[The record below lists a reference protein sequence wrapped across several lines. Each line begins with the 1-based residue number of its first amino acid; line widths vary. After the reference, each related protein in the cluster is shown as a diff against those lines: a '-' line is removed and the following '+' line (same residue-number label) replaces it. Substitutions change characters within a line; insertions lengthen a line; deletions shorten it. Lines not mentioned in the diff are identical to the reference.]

1 MVALPREEDAALRA
15 GRGRSVLVLLL
26 SALAVF
32 LAAGVVWRMYSERSG
47 WSSVSTAIGDYRR
60 LPLSDGSTLELNT
73 ATEVR
78 YRLTERVRLLDI
90 TAGEARFRVAHDP
103 QRPFIVSARDTVI
116 RDVGTEFTVRIRD
129 NGKVEVVVSEGVVA
143 VSHWP
148 RESRLSELLRGRKV
162 PFEGGTPVT
171 EKRMVTDD
179 GRRFAMVELTRAK
192 VDAHDAWRNNMLI
205 FDETPLRD
213 IVEDFNRYNR
223 RKLEIVDP
231 AMGSVQIGGRYR
243 PRDVEGFLQNL
254 STVMR
259 IRISEDHEEDGGK
272 VVLRLYPAEKDR

>member
-1 MVALPREEDAALRA
+1 MVAQPREEDAAPRA
-15 GRGRSVLVLLL
+15 GRRRAGWVLLG
-26 SALAVF
+26 ALAVF
-32 LAAGVVWRMYSERSG
+32 LAAAVAWRMYSERSG

-78 YRLTERVRLLDI
+78 YRLTEHVRLLDI
-90 TAGEARFRVAHDP
+90 RAGEARFRVAHDP

-129 NGKVEVVVSEGVVA
+129 NGKVDVVVSEGMVA
-143 VSHWP
+143 VSHW
-148 RESRLSELLRGRKV
+148 RRQTRLRELLRGREV
-162 PFEGGTPVT
+162 PLQGGTPVP
-171 EKRMVTDD
+171 EKTLVTDD
-179 GRRFAMVELTRAK
+179 GGRFATVELTRAK
-192 VDAHDAWRNNMLI
+192 VEAHDAWRNNMLI

-254 STVMR
+254 STVMK
-259 IRISEDHEEDGGK
+259 IRVSEDHEYGGK
-272 VVLRLYPAEKDR
+272 VVLRLYPADKDR

>member
-1 MVALPREEDAALRA
+1 MVAQPWEEHVAPGA
-15 GRGRSVLVLLL
+15 GRRRPRLLAL
-26 SALAVF
+26 LGILAVV
-32 LAAGVVWRMYSERSG
+32 LAAGVTWRMYSERSG

-78 YRLTERVRLLDI
+78 YRLTEHVRLLDL

-116 RDVGTEFTVRIRD
+116 RDVGTEFTVRIRE
-129 NGKVEVVVSEGVVA
+129 NGKVDVLVSEGSVA

-148 RESRLSELLRGRKV
+148 RGGRVSELLRGRDV
-162 PFEGGTPVT
+162 PLAGGTPVP
-171 EKRMVTDD
+171 EKRLLTDD
-179 GRRFAMVELTRAK
+179 GGRFATVDMSRAK
-192 VDAHDAWRNNMLI
+192 VEAHDAWRNNMLI
-205 FDETPLRD
+205 FEDAPLRD

-231 AMGSVQIGGRYR
+231 AMGSVQFGGRYR

-254 STVMR
+254 SAVMPVR
-259 IRISEDHEEDGGK
+259 VSEDYEDRGN
-272 VVLRLYPAEKDR
+272 VVLRLYPAQKDR